1 MNLQDL
7 DVHRLTILWQASG
20 GNTQLKDLIENEL
33 QKRIATNKSFSREY
47 LFKVSKI
54 QNNAITISFIPTTD
68 SYNEY
73 GANVTI
79 DLLLSNSEMEE
90 FLKNYSANPP
100 INTSGQLR
108 AKALV
113 KDKLNEDQLS
123 RLENIGFHT
132 NEILEILYL

>member
-1 MNLQDL
+1 MNCKKELL
-7 DVHRLTILWQASG
+7 P
-20 GNTQLKDLIENEL
+20 TQIF
-33 QKRIATNKSFSREY
+33 Q
-47 LFKVSKI
+47 KVSKI
-54 QNNAITISFIPTTD
+54 QNHAITISFIPTTD

-100 INTSGQLR
+100 MNSSGQLR

-113 KDKLNEDQLS
+113 KDKLTEDQIS
-123 RLENIGFHT
+123 RLENIGVHT
-132 NEILEILYL
+132 IEILEVLHL

>member
-33 QKRIATNKSFSREY
+33 QKRIATNKNFSREY

-54 QNNAITISFIPTTD
+54 QNHAITISFIPTTD

-123 RLENIGFHT
+123 SLENIGFHT
-132 NEILEILYL
+132 NEILEILHL